1 MFRKKDE
8 EQLPSGSSAP
18 RDETAYEDNW
28 YRSLKALSERQ
39 DHEPSELEDETP
51 VETAVEDETPVPT
64 IEPDDDAQPEELEA
78 RAEHLL
84 ERLRS
89 LQHLGDEAEETPE
102 PKAKARRVKT

>member
-8 EQLPSGSSAP
+8 EGLAPESSAP

-28 YRSLKALSERQ
+28 YRSLKALSERK
-39 DHEPSELEDETP
+39 DHGPTQGEDETP
-51 VETAVEDETPVPT
+51 AVTSET
-64 IEPDDDAQPEELEA
+64 DDDAQPEELEE

-89 LQHLGDEAEETPE
+89 LEHLGDEAGETSE
-102 PKAKARRVKT
+102 PKARRVRG